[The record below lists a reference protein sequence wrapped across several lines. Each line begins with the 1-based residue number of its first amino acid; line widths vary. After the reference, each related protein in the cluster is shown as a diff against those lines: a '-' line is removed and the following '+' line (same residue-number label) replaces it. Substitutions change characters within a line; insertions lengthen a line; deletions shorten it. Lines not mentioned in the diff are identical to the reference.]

1 MTVVNQPATLVD
13 HIWRRGELYG
23 KLEPVTEID
32 PVVMRLYVT
41 LNWDTSRRFR
51 ELKHEFEFVGK
62 INMVTCELGF
72 YRRLST

>member
-1 MTVVNQPATLVD
+1 MTVVNQPATLVG

-23 KLEPVTEID
+23 KLEPVIEID
-32 PVVMRLYVT
+32 LVVMRLYVT
-41 LNWDTSRRFR
+41 LNWDTSRQFR

-62 INMVTCELGF
+62 INMVTCELSF